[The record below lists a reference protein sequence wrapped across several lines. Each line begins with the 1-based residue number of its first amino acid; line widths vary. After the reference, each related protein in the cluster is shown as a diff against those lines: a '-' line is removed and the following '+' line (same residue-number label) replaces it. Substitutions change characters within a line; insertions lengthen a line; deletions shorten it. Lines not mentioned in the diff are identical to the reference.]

1 MPTTAMHS
9 LCTFLPWP
17 FHCSCCLH
25 MHFNCASNAHALEIH
40 KVKYIF
46 YCSASVSSK
55 SLLPYWCISLPYWK
69 YSTKTDATFV
79 YIYLHLTVLHRLKLI
94 IQVLGL
100 WNIWCF
106 HGLKLIVN
114 CSVSLRFMLV
124 KLEEIWKEVQC
135 PICLGENILSHS
147 SVFSHDWSIHIK
159 GLCLCIGC

>member
-106 HGLKLIVN
+106 SWSEAYSELFCLSQVYASEIRRDTEGGSVPYLLRWEYPFSFFSFLAWLK
-114 CSVSLRFMLV
+114 
-124 KLEEIWKEVQC
+124 
-135 PICLGENILSHS
+135 HS
-147 SVFSHDWSIHIK
+147 Y
-159 GLCLCIGC
+159 